1 MKMDDE
7 TLRSFMSLSRYVP
20 LYVRFLRSF
29 IPLISSCRL
38 VPFRLRRA
46 KGGEWNRRRHD
57 PTGVKVERSGRDASR
72 FTLLPLPLRSGHRPG
87 APPRLRR
94 TKDTEGE

>member
-29 IPLISSCRL
+29 IPLVLLLTISSGHVILTHFRPSSPS
-38 VPFRLRRA
+38 VPSERR
-46 KGGEWNRRRHD
+46 EEDVRTTNRV
-57 PTGVKVERSGRDASR
+57 T
-72 FTLLPLPLRSGHRPG
+72 
-87 APPRLRR
+87 
-94 TKDTEGE
+94 